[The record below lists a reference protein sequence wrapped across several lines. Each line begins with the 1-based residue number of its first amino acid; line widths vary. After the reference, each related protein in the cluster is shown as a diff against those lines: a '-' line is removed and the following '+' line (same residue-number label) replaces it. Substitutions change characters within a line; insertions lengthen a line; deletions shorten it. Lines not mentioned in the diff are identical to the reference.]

1 MMDWTDSRCR
11 MFHRV
16 LTRRALLKRTV
27 AAAACTAIGGIALIG
42 AGNIGVPARGV
53 EMKLVPA
60 DGKWEARLRGPLITP
75 GYWRQPELTK
85 AAFDEEGYYRLG
97 DALRFVDEN
106 DVNRGFYFDG
116 RIAEDFK
123 LDTGT
128 WVAVGPLRAAFIDH
142 CAPYVQDVV
151 IAGIDRE
158 FIAALVF
165 PDVDSCRALAGAPAA
180 TMAELA
186 ANPRVREEMRKLL
199 ASFGGEHSL
208 SSALVKAHVERY
220 PNLSVLQFDAHGDLR
235 DSYEDTPYSHAC
247 VARRIVEMCPLVQ
260 VGIRS
265 MSAEEWEFLNTEPK
279 PPVTT
284 FFAQPEPLSDAQLQ
298 QMVDALSP
306 EVYITLDLDALDP
319 SIIAGVGT
327 PEPGGLGWYETL
339 RILRYVA
346 ERRRIVGFDLME
358 YCPAE
363 GGTSGAFTS
372 AKLAYKL
379 MGYCLQT
386 WE

>member
-1 MMDWTDSRCR
+1 MNSEWFLPARNFLGLEPDLAAFESAEVLVLPIPYDS
-11 MFHRV
+11 
-16 LTRRALLKRTV
+16 TV
-27 AAAACTAIGGIALIG
+27 SYKSGSREG
-42 AGNIGVPARGV
+42 AGAIIDASLQV
-53 EMKLVPA
+53 ETF
-60 DGKWEARLRGPLITP
+60 DIELRREIC
-75 GYWRQPELTK
+75 R
-85 AAFDEEGYYRLG
+85 
-97 DALRFVDEN
+97 
-106 DVNRGFYFDG
+106 
-116 RIAEDFK
+116 
-123 LDTGT
+123 
-128 WVAVGPLRAAFIDH
+128 
-142 CAPYVQDVV
+142 
-151 IAGIDRE
+151 AGIHTLPEVAPHMGGPEQMVERLYHV
-158 FIAALVF
+158 ARQALQ
-165 PDVDSCRALAGAPAA
+165 SG
-180 TMAELA
+180 
-186 ANPRVREEMRKLL
+186 KLL
-199 ASFGGEHSL
+199 VSFGGEHSL

-363 GGTSGAFTS
+363 GGTAGAFTS